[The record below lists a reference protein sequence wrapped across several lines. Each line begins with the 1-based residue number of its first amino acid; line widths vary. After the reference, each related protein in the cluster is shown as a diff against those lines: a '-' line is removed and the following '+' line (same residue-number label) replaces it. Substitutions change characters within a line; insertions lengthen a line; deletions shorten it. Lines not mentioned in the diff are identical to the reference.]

1 VLKQQFVECGQQVV
15 QNPSVTE
22 YLRQLLRGSEM
33 DLASPWKQ
41 VLETEPNP
49 KPTDLELVK
58 IAYGKD
64 IQH

>member
-1 VLKQQFVECGQQVV
+1 V
-15 QNPSVTE
+15 QNPSVTK